1 MVVGVGVVGP
11 GVSGTVPHAYR
22 CSLCVFDVV
31 VGSCS
36 LSIYLSSC
44 MYGSLGMD
52 IKHVCVLVFFG
63 YYYVR
68 CIVFVWHDYD
78 CDLYIARASCSSAN
92 LQGCKAVEVQ
102 QFRTPDPP

>member
-1 MVVGVGVVGP
+1 
-11 GVSGTVPHAYR
+11 
-22 CSLCVFDVV
+22 
-31 VGSCS
+31 
-36 LSIYLSSC
+36 

-78 CDLYIARASCSSAN
+78 CDLSSLAIITFAA
-92 LQGCKAVEVQ
+92 LCLCGMSMIVI
-102 QFRTPDPP
+102 FIGLFGRP